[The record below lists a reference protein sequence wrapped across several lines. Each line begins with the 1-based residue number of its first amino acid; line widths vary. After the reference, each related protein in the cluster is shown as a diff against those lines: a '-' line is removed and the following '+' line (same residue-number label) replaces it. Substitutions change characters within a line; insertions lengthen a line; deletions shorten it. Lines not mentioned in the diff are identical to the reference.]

1 LARAYI
7 DANDEE
13 EKQLNDKSTDEEK
26 DEKNDAKPT
35 LIRQNVEDE
44 ENEDDEDEEN
54 DSSDNPKV
62 NVNALIEKYPAGGFN
77 WWAFL
82 LGPFYYAHHNLWKL
96 AAITFLVDI
105 IFLRVTLLIPI
116 GVAIWSGI
124 SHNKQYLESH
134 RIYARKI
141 K

>member
-1 LARAYI
+1 MARAYI
-7 DANDEE
+7 DTNDE

-26 DEKNDAKPT
+26 DEK
-35 LIRQNVEDE
+35 DE
-44 ENEDDEDEEN
+44 EEAEEDEDEEEET
-54 DSSDNPKV
+54 SSDNPKV

-105 IFLRVTLLIPI
+105 IFLRITLLIPI